1 MRKLLLALI
10 TLLTFSLASE
20 AQNYC
25 LTAPFGY
32 GRNVTGGAGGSIVL
46 VSSVSDLQTAL
57 KSSGSKIIIITS
69 NLNVTSLMKV
79 KVTNKTLLALPGVTL
94 SNTKTPTSES
104 DAKSNTGILYLQSG
118 SDNVIIRN
126 LTFIGPGA
134 FDCEGNDGLCFDGV
148 TNVWVDHCDFQDGI
162 DGNFDMKSATDNIT
176 VTWCRFH
183 YLKSPKAAS
192 SWTSDGGTDDH
203 RFTDLIGSSKTDKP
217 SNRRVT
223 FAYNWWDQGCVERMP
238 RSRHSQFH
246 FLNNYWSSTVAK
258 VCLGLGGCTAY
269 VEGCYFTQKK
279 SVIYKDYSSNDGASG
294 NNLKFVNSYGGTDGL
309 PSNAGSASAP
319 TYTYP
324 TPHSYTDAKTY
335 VTNASCGAG
344 ATLIVDT
351 DGNVS
356 SPCDAA
362 DPTIT
367 LFSAATTAEQNVQEG
382 DAITSIVYTY
392 GGSANAFEITYKAN
406 GSTVSRP
413 SWLTATTSGNK
424 VTFSGTPTTIG
435 SANTTYTIHINST
448 DGSSDSEIL
457 TATIAVTPLTPGTLV
472 KTSGSN
478 TQTIYK
484 DQPIS
489 NIVYTYGGGATGAT
503 VTGLPSG
510 VEYTIDASGR
520 ITISGTATVAGTYN
534 YTVSTTGGSSQ
545 TSLTGTITVNNPT
558 TLAMPSATYTTSGS
572 TANVSWAA
580 VPNASSY
587 NVQVCSSSGAAGTT
601 TNTWDMASIYTA
613 SSGSIA
619 SSSTF
624 SGLSVVPKDGTP
636 ITVESNSKTFSDGYS
651 GTYRL
656 KTGGASAMSGSTP
669 TNRYMSFSVD
679 GPSKITVWF
688 ISGGSSERT
697 LTISDGT
704 DDLGFATSSSSSDPK
719 IATGVYTG
727 AGGTIYIYVDASI
740 NIYKVAVE
748 PKATESCNI
757 YNTTSTT
764 YDATISGTSTISV
777 QAVGNGI
784 GYMSSEYAAAV
795 EASVPVGATLA
806 LSSTSANATTFESS
820 AITNITYTYTGIPT
834 ITWTGTASSSTAPA
848 GVSVSTSDG
857 VITISGAPTTAGTY
871 GYSINVA
878 AISGGTPASANGSG
892 TITVNSAEDLAEPT
906 ATYTV
911 DGATASVSWSAVA
924 GASSYNV
931 QVCTGSGGSN
941 QTIGFSEFEI
951 AAYANTGAVLSSTL
965 AIVNTSKTVSIESG
979 SGTAGGESY
988 TKYCKLGGGGST
1000 TNCALKVTL
1009 DGSGTLTVYSN
1020 AADNGRIT
1028 AIANSS
1034 GTVLTDG
1041 TSSNTN
1047 TVEISSAGDYYIY
1060 STGSSMNIYMI
1071 IFESDASCKETV
1083 VNGTSVDVAYSTGN
1097 VISVQAVGDGIRYNS
1112 SDYAVATEATTP
1124 IAANVTLTSAAST
1137 NAQTITKTESISNI
1151 TYTYTGN
1158 ATITWTGTDS
1168 ETTAPD
1174 GITVTAA
1181 DGNISISGTPT
1192 TEGTYGYTI
1201 AATAI
1206 NGGTPANDSKSGTIT
1221 VNALP
1226 APVIST
1232 TSTTTQSITI
1242 GDAISSITYNSD
1254 IAANWTVTG
1263 LPSGVTYEVAGNNK
1277 SITIS
1282 GTPSAIATSN
1292 FTVKAANPSDA
1303 SKFDTAN
1310 GTITV
1315 SAASCGKLVT
1325 FNLNVAPAG
1334 SYRLKLYNGGGSVVA
1349 TIFSG
1354 SLAEGKCSIITN
1366 VSAISAGSYTYKLV
1380 DGSDNVINSQTGA
1393 VTIP

>member
-1 MRKLLLALI
+1 MRKFLLSFL
-10 TLLTFSLASE
+10 TLLTLSLACE

-25 LTAPFGY
+25 LTAPIGY
-32 GRNVTGGAGGSIVL
+32 GRSATGGTGKAITL
-46 VSSVSDLQTAL
+46 VTNQTELQNAIKNGNGIYIITTNITVSTHL
-57 KSSGSKIIIITS
+57 SGSGS
-69 NLNVTSLMKV
+69 NY
-79 KVTNKTLLALPGVTL
+79 TLLGLPGVRLINNTQNS
-94 SNTKTPTSES
+94 SNS
-104 DAKSNTGILYLQSG
+104 GILYLKG
-118 SDNVIIRN
+118 SNIIIRN
-126 LTFIGPGA
+126 LIFEGPGA
-134 FDCEGNDGLCFDGV
+134 YDCDGWDNLCFDGV
-148 TNVWVDHCDFQDGI
+148 KNAWVDHCDFQDGC
-162 DGNFDMKSATDNIT
+162 DGNFDNKGKTDNIS
-176 VTWCRFH
+176 VTWCRFR
-183 YLKSPKAAS
+183 YLKSPKAGGS
-192 SWTSDGGTDDH
+192 GGTDDH
-203 RFTDLIGSSKTDKP
+203 RFTNLLGSSSSDKP
-217 SNRRVT
+217 DDGTYNLT
-223 FAYNWWDQGCVERMP
+223 WAYCWWDQGCKERML
-238 RSRHSQFH
+238 RMRNADIH
-246 FLNNYWSSTVAK
+246 FLNDYWNSSVANYYIGPENAK
-258 VCLGLGGCTAY
+258 AY
-269 VEGCYFTQKK
+269 IEGCWFQGLA
-279 SVIYKDYSSNDGASG
+279 SSKVWKEYGGTNACE
-294 NNLKFVNSYGGTDGL
+294 FVNSYGSSGL
-309 PSNAGSASAP
+309 PSNSGSP
-319 TYTYP
+319 TTPSYAYTAY
-324 TPHSYTDAKTY
+324 SYTDAKNY

-351 DGNVS
+351 DGNIS

-362 DPTIT
+362 EPTIT

-392 GGSANAFEITYKAN
+392 GGSANAFEITYQAN
-406 GSTVSRP
+406 GSAVSKP

-435 SANTTYTIHINST
+435 SANTTYTIRINST

-619 SSSTF
+619 STSTY
-624 SGLSVVPKDGTP
+624 SGLTVVPKDGTP

-704 DDLGFATSSSSSDPK
+704 DDLGFATSSSSNDPK

-727 AGGTIYIYVDASI
+727 ASGTIYIYVDASI

-848 GVSVSTSDG
+848 GVYVSTSDG

-911 DGATASVSWSAVA
+911 DGSTASVSWSAVA

-951 AAYANTGAVLSSTL
+951 AAYANTGDVLSSTL
-965 AIVNTSKTVSIESG
+965 AIVNTDKTVSIVSG

-1071 IFESDASCKETV
+1071 IFESDASCTETV
-1083 VNGTSVDVAYSTGN
+1083 VNGTSVDVEYSTGN

-1112 SDYAVATEATTP
+1112 SNYAVATEATTP

-1354 SLAEGKCSIITN
+1354 SLAEGKCSIIAN